1 MNANLTTLGAG
12 IDWGAVD
19 LDQMEQQAAAAQPAQ
34 APQQQDTGDD
44 IFDSMDCSTLDML
57 EQGMTV

>member
-1 MNANLTTLGAG
+1 
-12 IDWGAVD
+12 
-19 LDQMEQQAAAAQPAQ
+19 MEQQAAAALPAQ

-44 IFDSMDCSTLDML
+44 IFDSMDCNALDML